1 MFKSHLPHYISS
13 DGWLKSVNL
22 YLGFCRAGDITVSNG
37 KANINFTETGMPHV
51 AYFYQGGGSDAAFPG
66 YGALSIYDP
75 VFEELLKT
83 RTPRMFLEDTVA
95 NALEYEADF
104 GITTDEYIDYALKDI
119 ISKGIIGQFDSIKE
133 LINGTFDNTDNYVYE
148 FVNNTTLPADYDD
161 VCLKE
166 IIKIQHNLE
175 EHHLKPQ
182 EAVAEPADGHLGN

>member
-1 MFKSHLPHYISS
+1 MSK
-13 DGWLKSVNL
+13 
-22 YLGFCRAGDITVSNG
+22 G

-51 AYFYQGGGSDAAFPG
+51 GYFYQDANRAFPG
-66 YGALSIYDP
+66 YGNVNIFDP

-83 RTPRMFLEDTVA
+83 RTPRSFLEDTVA
-95 NALEYEADF
+95 IAFEYEADF
-104 GITTDEYIDYALKDI
+104 GITTDEFIDNALKDI

-175 EHHLKPQ
+175 EHYFKPQ
-182 EAVAEPADGHLGN
+182 EAVAEPADGHFGN